1 MWVLITKLRTSN
13 SLEMQQYHKA
23 AKALLVLTPLLGI
36 TYVVTI
42 YSPGITD
49 ERVDVFECA
58 RAVLLST
65 QVQVSLEGSNR
76 KISTC
81 SCIVLHRLILVSK
94 ILYAKNSSQ
103 IFGYLYILY
112 RFIFW
117 LRIKDQ

>member
-49 ERVDVFECA
+49 DRVDVFECA

-65 QVQVSLEGSNR
+65 QVQVSLEGSDR
-76 KISTC
+76 KISTSRA
-81 SCIVLHRLILVSK
+81 SCFTGSFLYLKFYMLKTLH
-94 ILYAKNSSQ
+94 NH
-103 IFGYLYILY
+103 FGYLYILY
-112 RFIFW
+112 RCIF
-117 LRIKDQ
+117 